1 MWLGKGCFLG
11 FVQDIFQREYMGLSW
26 CGDLELGG
34 RFWFVWRVA
43 MGHVKCTW
51 RGIWIGVGPKPQ
63 ITKFI
68 ELRILRLKL
77 IIYPKMKLF
86 YKVNN
91 IPCVISLWR
100 LFLPST
106 FSEFNSITLYVYNI
120 VVLLTS
126 RWVRSIKYVIILGQ
140 NVDIILICI

>member
-1 MWLGKGCFLG
+1 MFPWVRTGYFLKRVYGVELMWRFRVRRKILICLTCSNGP
-11 FVQDIFQREYMGLSW
+11 REMHLKRNLNW
-26 CGDLELGG
+26 C
-34 RFWFVWRVA
+34 R
-43 MGHVKCTW
+43 T
-51 RGIWIGVGPKPQ
+51 KPQ

-126 RWVRSIKYVIILGQ
+126 RWVRSIKYIIILGQ